1 MSAISGER
9 SRLSDLKILN
19 LKLPRMRP
27 KVNIPRLKPCLCI
40 FNVEFVLNCCSFC
53 LTALVKQS
61 CAMIEEAENLKTLV
75 VENKEL
81 RQELDK
87 LKADH
92 EKSIAQILESSSMA
106 TDERD
111 RKIAAQDQKISD
123 LNNELCRERDL
134 SEALRAELQSLREEK
149 TKIDDV
155 IFGRFHLSDYSAFFD
170 FYQCRIFLNLFC
182 V

>member
-1 MSAISGER
+1 
-9 SRLSDLKILN
+9 
-19 LKLPRMRP
+19 
-27 KVNIPRLKPCLCI
+27 
-40 FNVEFVLNCCSFC
+40 
-53 LTALVKQS
+53 
-61 CAMIEEAENLKTLV
+61 MIEEAENLKTLV

-111 RKIAAQDQKISD
+111 RKIASQDQKISD
-123 LNNELCRERDL
+123 LNNELSRERDL
-134 SEALRAELQSLREEK
+134 SQALRAKLQSLREEK

-155 IFGRFHLSDYSAFFD
+155 ILGMFHLSDFSVFFD
-170 FYQCRIFLNLFC
+170 FYQCRIFLDLFC

>member
-1 MSAISGER
+1 M
-9 SRLSDLKILN
+9 
-19 LKLPRMRP
+19 
-27 KVNIPRLKPCLCI
+27 
-40 FNVEFVLNCCSFC
+40 
-53 LTALVKQS
+53 KQS
-61 CAMIEEAENLKTLV
+61 VAMIEEAENLKTLV

-92 EKSIAQILESSSMA
+92 EKSIAQVLESSSMA
-106 TDERD
+106 TNERD

-123 LNNELCRERDL
+123 LNNELCREKDL

-155 IFGRFHLSDYSAFFD
+155 IFGTFHLSDFSSFFD
-170 FYQCRIFLNLFC
+170 FYQCRIFLNFTLMYRSSELDGLHFC
-182 V
+182 RASHPPAYQSR